1 MEGKRICRAWAD
13 VYRVIDARFILS
25 YLWCPEIYIPAIY
38 IPAIYIPEIRIPEN
52 NFPIIFILFKISLKR
67 RKLRVGEQY
76 CERKRDA

>member
-1 MEGKRICRAWAD
+1 MDLLIS
-13 VYRVIDARFILS
+13 YSFIGG
-25 YLWCPEIYIPAIY
+25 CPEIY